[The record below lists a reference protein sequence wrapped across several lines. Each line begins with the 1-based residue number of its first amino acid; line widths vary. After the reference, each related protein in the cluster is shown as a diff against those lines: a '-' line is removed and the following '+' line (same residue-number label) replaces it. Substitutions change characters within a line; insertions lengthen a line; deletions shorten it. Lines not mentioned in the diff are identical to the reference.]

1 MNNFNATCQH
11 QDSLNFMTPRHQ
23 MDYES
28 HFDEQDEEIRMLN
41 QEFREGKAPTIAK
54 QDINEGERKKRFS
67 DNDRVTVRVPLLLTS
82 ALLSLP
88 FERKQ

>member
-1 MNNFNATCQH
+1 
-11 QDSLNFMTPRHQ
+11 
-23 MDYES
+23 
-28 HFDEQDEEIRMLN
+28 MLN